1 MNEHFDESNSGSTDW
16 IATELIREVKE
27 ENQRKTNLIRLLIKV
42 IIAIVAVGIIGIAA
56 TNAAWLLYINQYDFY
71 STESYYTEQTAEGV
85 YAIIDS
91 NGNVISSDL
100 TEEEAAR
107 ILEVLTNGESYGEEN
122 SN

>member
-56 TNAAWLLYINQYDFY
+56 TNVAWLLYINQYDFY

-91 NGNVISSDL
+91 SGNVISSDL